1 MMNTKLTV
9 GDFAKLDNV
18 SRRAFIAFVK
28 ALEQEHTSEEAQ
40 SAANEVLV
48 AAGRD
53 PLPPMPET

>member
-9 GDFAKLDNV
+9 SDFDNLDNV

-28 ALEQEHTSEEAQ
+28 ALEQGHTSEEAQ

-53 PLPPMPET
+53 PLPLMPET